1 MLQGLWKL
9 KNNDSVTL
17 AISGDSA
24 LEYNLFNKDMGL
36 YSCRLSKQPCDNEE
50 FVASPTGYYLT
61 IEEDEGEALCA
72 ALQLIN
78 NKEFRLLLDENRLII
93 FEKMQ

>member
-9 KNNDSVTL
+9 KSNDSVTL

-36 YSCRLSKQPCDNEE
+36 YSCKLSNKPCDNEE

-61 IEEDEGEALCA
+61 IEEDEGSALCA